1 MEGLAAASGVI
12 AVVGLAGQVAQGCAY
27 LLDVF
32 DGIKSTPEDL
42 RLLIHELRVIRDLVR
57 VTASSPIATQDER
70 PLHDALDFCDEC
82 IGKLTRLVERYGEP
96 VRDGSRQTWTRKWG
110 SRLSM
115 ALSKDKIRKHVERLR
130 AAQGH
135 LRDSRN
141 LCVPTY
147 WSTD

>member
-1 MEGLAAASGVI
+1 MEGLAAASGII

-32 DGIKSTPEDL
+32 DGIKSAPEDL

-57 VTASSPIATQDER
+57 VTASSSIATQDER
-70 PLHDALDFCDEC
+70 SLHDALDFCGEC
-82 IGKLTRLVERYGEP
+82 IGKLTQLVERYGEP
-96 VRDGSRQTWTRKWG
+96 VRDGSRQNWKRKWG

-115 ALSKDKIRKHVERLR
+115 ALNKDKIRKHVERLR

-135 LRDSRN
+135 LRDSQHM
-141 LCVPTY
+141 CVPIY
-147 WSTD
+147 L